1 MFDTADVLTA
11 ITAAGV
17 AVGAIGA
24 AIVAGPR
31 IVKAAWG
38 WIRGTVR

>member
-17 AVGAIGA
+17 AVGSIGA
-24 AIVAGPR
+24 AVVAGPAIIR
-31 IVKAAWG
+31 AAWR
-38 WIRGTVR
+38 WIRTTVG